1 MEIGACSREEPHP
14 KFLLAT
20 IISPTCTFF
29 TKSLSIS
36 SIQCVA
42 SSFGSEEFKYLA
54 GMITS
59 VSTLSPYLNTLPC
72 AAFISYLTS
81 FFSGIFYIT
90 SAGPEIFPVMAL
102 AAATAGLARYTS
114 ESTCPIRPTKL
125 RFVVDTQRISAKTR
139 STGRCTYDCTCFDK
153 DLKKSLFHGIQIN
166 LLGCRDYDHAES
178 FGYFLSF

>member
-1 MEIGACSREEPHP
+1 MTQLTPDALMEIGACSREEPHP
-14 KFLLAT
+14 NFLLAT

-125 RFVVDTQRISAKTR
+125 RFVVDTQRSPSASTPIYPPRHGPQVGVLTIAPASIKILR
-139 STGRCTYDCTCFDK
+139 SPSSMASR
-153 DLKKSLFHGIQIN
+153 
-166 LLGCRDYDHAES
+166 
-178 FGYFLSF
+178 